1 MKDMQMEWKK
11 NIVIVS
17 FDDGLFQDTE
27 SNQSQGAFKERFQVE
42 LFIDVEQSLIQ
53 LC

>member
-1 MKDMQMEWKK
+1 MEWNK
-11 NIVIVS
+11 NTIIVS
-17 FDDGLFQDTE
+17 FDDVLFQDTE
-27 SNQSQGAFKERFQVE
+27 SNQGQGAFKERFQVE